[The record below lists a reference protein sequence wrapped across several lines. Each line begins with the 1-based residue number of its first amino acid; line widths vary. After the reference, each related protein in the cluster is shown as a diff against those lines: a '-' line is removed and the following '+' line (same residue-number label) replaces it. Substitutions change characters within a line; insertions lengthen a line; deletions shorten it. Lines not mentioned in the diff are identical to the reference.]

1 MTTTIRRFIWT
12 LRCARALRRH
22 GGMPL
27 RQAWDVAVSCHEQY
41 AAEGFSPTDAAWE
54 EMSYWSE

>member
-12 LRCARALRRH
+12 LRCARVFRRKAALPRDT
-22 GGMPL
+22 
-27 RQAWDVAVSCHEQY
+27 AWAFAESCHEQY